1 MFAPDG
7 LVSNM
12 MAMPR
17 SAYERSKAVETIA
30 WQQHP
35 VARSLALKLLE
46 ESAAPSRQAIGQ
58 ALLDVLNDAAG
69 LPPCR
74 LAVADRPQK
83 HRKREGRLELKTY
96 GYYRCDWDGGEAR
109 RGTIRIYNLTAI
121 RQQILSPKVF
131 LETLLHEWV
140 HHYDFAG
147 LRLDRSPHTSGF
159 FARIRAVAETLGV
172 GFVAPPKREPS
183 IGPLHPAIDVIPAS
197 PDRLRPGGSDPPTWI
212 RDHIAA
218 LFGRKDR

>member
-1 MFAPDG
+1 MVG
-7 LVSNM
+7 MS
-12 MAMPR
+12 R
-17 SAYERSKAVETIA
+17 STYEQSKAAETVV

-35 VARSLALKLLE
+35 LARSLALRLLE
-46 ESAAPSRQAIGQ
+46 ESAAAPRQAIGQ
-58 ALLDVLNDAAG
+58 ALLDVLNEAAG

-83 HRKREGRLELKTY
+83 HRKRQGRLELKTY
-96 GYYRCDWDGGEAR
+96 GYYRCDWDSGEAR
-109 RGTIRIYNLTAI
+109 RGAIRIYNLTAI
-121 RQQILSPKVF
+121 RQQILSSKVF

-172 GFVAPPKREPS
+172 AFVVPPKREPS
-183 IGPLHPAIDVIPAS
+183 IGPLHPTSDVVPAS
-197 PDRLRPGGSDPPTWI
+197 PDRLRPGGTRPPAWI
-212 RDHIAA
+212 REQIAA
-218 LFGRKDR
+218 LFGRREPDQR